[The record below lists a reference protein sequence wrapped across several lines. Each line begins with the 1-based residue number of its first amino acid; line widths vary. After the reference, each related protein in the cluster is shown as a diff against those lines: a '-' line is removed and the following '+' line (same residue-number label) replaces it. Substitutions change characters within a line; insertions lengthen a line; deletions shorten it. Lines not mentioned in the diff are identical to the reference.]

1 MHEIKQTI
9 SDIMEL
15 RSIQFCF
22 PRKSFAHLSNYGGGG
37 GRSRTLETS
46 TLKGNTW
53 FNSVSEQGAEE
64 KICT

>member
-37 GRSRTLETS
+37 TLPHFGNQYP
-46 TLKGNTW
+46 KGKYM
-53 FNSVSEQGAEE
+53 V
-64 KICT
+64 